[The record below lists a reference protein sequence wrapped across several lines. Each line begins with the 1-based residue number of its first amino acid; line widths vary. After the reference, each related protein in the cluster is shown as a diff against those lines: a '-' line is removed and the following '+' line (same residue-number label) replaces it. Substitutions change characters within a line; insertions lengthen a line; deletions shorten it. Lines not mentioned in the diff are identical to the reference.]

1 MLVVVGAGL
10 SDANELDD
18 TPLLATVGA
27 GKLEL
32 TEMLVHKGPNVP
44 RRRSGRMVHGYSPLS
59 SSRSRQC

>member
-32 TEMLVHKGPNVP
+32 TEMLVRKDVLRVRMW
-44 RRRSGRMVHGYSPLS
+44 RR
-59 SSRSRQC
+59 